1 MKLKVINYSKKKINN
16 IYRILPESNTRL
28 KSIRLDKNERA
39 NNHRNFLIKKL
50 KREITSNLISAYPEF
65 YKVYKMLAD
74 QYKISI
80 KNIILTA
87 GSDLAIKNTFELFYK
102 KNKKVITINPTFA
115 MVDIYCK
122 IFKTKQVKISY
133 NKNLEL
139 NINYLYKSIDKNT
152 CLIILANPNSPT
164 GTLLEN
170 DVIDVILKKARKF
183 NIKVLVD
190 EAYYE
195 FSNYT
200 CVNKIKKNNNLII
213 ARTFSK
219 MFGIAGLRCGLVISN
234 PRIIKE
240 YFSIKPMYEVN
251 SVAVKT
257 IELILR
263 NIRILKHYLKEM
275 RDGEKYAKNFCKKN
289 NFQFIKCYTNFFHI
303 NFNYSA
309 NIIQKYLYKKNIL
322 VKGGPGVESYE
333 NYLRISFANKKVITL
348 VLKTIKKFLDTK
360 K

>member
-1 MKLKVINYSKKKINN
+1 
-16 IYRILPESNTRL
+16 
-28 KSIRLDKNERA
+28 
-39 NNHRNFLIKKL
+39 
-50 KREITSNLISAYPEF
+50 
-65 YKVYKMLAD
+65 MLAD

-102 KNKKVITINPTFA
+102 KNKKVITISPTFA

-122 IFKTKQVKISY
+122 IFKTKQVKIGY

-170 DVIDVILKKARKF
+170 DVIEVILKKARKF

-234 PRIIKE
+234 PKIIKE

-275 RDGEKYAKNFCKKN
+275 RDGEKYANNFCKKN
-289 NFQFIKCYTNFFHI
+289 NFKFIKCYTNFFHI
-303 NFNYSA
+303 NFNYSS

-348 VLKTIKKFLDTK
+348 VLKKIKKFLDTRK
-360 K
+360 